1 MPPSPPPA
9 QTRRAQD
16 GLEDVYHLHGW
27 RTPRPLWGAAT
38 TVVSESRMGRAA
50 ALTLDPHAA
59 PVLCNVSA
67 RDPSGRGALM
77 GMRYP
82 IFDPQSP

>member
-1 MPPSPPPA
+1 M
-9 QTRRAQD
+9 
-16 GLEDVYHLHGW
+16 
-27 RTPRPLWGAAT
+27 
-38 TVVSESRMGRAA
+38 AA

-77 GMRYP
+77 GMRCP